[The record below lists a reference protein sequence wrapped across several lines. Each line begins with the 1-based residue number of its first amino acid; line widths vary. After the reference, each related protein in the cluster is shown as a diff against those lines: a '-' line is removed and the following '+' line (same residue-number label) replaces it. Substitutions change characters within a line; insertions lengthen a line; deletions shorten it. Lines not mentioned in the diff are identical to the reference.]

1 MKKIAIFGSAFNP
14 PTLGHKS
21 VIESLTH
28 FDKVLLVPSYAHAWG
43 KEMVDFGIRCQ
54 MVEGFISDIA
64 QSNVELSQIEESL
77 YRPEESVTTYA
88 LLEAF
93 QETYPDAELTFVIG
107 PDNFYNFSKFYRA
120 YEITKRW
127 SVMTCPEKIS
137 VRSTLIREKLAQ
149 NESISALTTR
159 SVNNFLRKHVL
170 YRNI

>member
-1 MKKIAIFGSAFNP
+1 MKNIAIFGSAFNP

-28 FDKVLLVPSYAHAWG
+28 FDKVLLVPNYAHAWG
-43 KEMVDFGIRCQ
+43 KEMANFDVRCQ

-64 QSNVELSQIEESL
+64 QSNVELSRIEESL

-88 LLEAF
+88 LLNTL
-93 QETYPDAELTFVIG
+93 QETNPDAELTFVIG
-107 PDNFYNFSKFYRA
+107 PDNFFNFSKFYCSH
-120 YEITKRW
+120 EITKRW
-127 SVMTCPEKIS
+127 SVMACPEKVS

-159 SVNNFLRKHVL
+159 SVNNFLRNHAL
-170 YRNI
+170 YRKI